1 MNPRGC
7 PENVALVVIGPG
19 GLDLATTL
27 KAKLPGAE
35 VHGLKGRAEEGA
47 DVVFDEVAA
56 HVRDLFGRSRPIAG
70 ICAAGILIRAL
81 GPVLSDKRE
90 EPPVVAVSG
99 DGGSVVP
106 LLGGHRGANRL
117 ALAIAGVTGGHAAV
131 TTAGDVRLGLALD
144 DPPPGWRVQNPEA
157 AKGVTSMLL
166 AGDPVG
172 LKVEAGGAGWI
183 TESGAAFAE
192 TAPVNVRVTDRA
204 VESPGSDLV
213 LNPPV
218 LALGVGCER
227 GTDAD
232 ELIRLAEETLLG
244 AGLATGA
251 VACVVS
257 LDLKADEEAVH
268 ALAAHLGRPARFFS
282 APELEAETPRLA
294 NPSDVVF
301 AEVGCHGV
309 AEGAALAAAGKDGEL
324 AAEKK
329 KSRRATCAVGRAP
342 RPLDP
347 ELTGRPRGSLSVV
360 GIGPGAQDWRTPEA
374 TKAVLGADD
383 VIGYRLYLDLIEDL
397 IGGRKRHDSDL
408 TQEEDR
414 TRLALDLA
422 AAGRRVALVSSGD
435 AGIYALAALVHELL
449 DTENRA
455 DWNRVRVSVVP
466 GVSAMQAAAA
476 RIGAPLG
483 HDFCAISL
491 SDLLT
496 PPEVIE
502 KRLEAA
508 AAADFVVALYN
519 PVSKRRQIQLTRAR
533 DILLSGRPPET
544 PVVLARNLGRD
555 GESLDVIT
563 LGELEPGHAD
573 MLTLVL
579 VGSSHTRRMDKG
591 SGPRV
596 YTPRGYGDRVPP
608 RQQQE
613 LSRKE

>member
-1 MNPRGC
+1 MSLRGC
-7 PENVALVVIGPG
+7 PENVALVALGPG
-19 GLDLATTL
+19 GLDLAATL
-27 KAKLPGAE
+27 RPKLPGAE

-47 DVVFDEVAA
+47 DVVFDEMAA
-56 HVRDLFGRSRPIAG
+56 HVRDLFGRSRPVVG

-81 GPVLSDKRE
+81 APLLSDKRQ
-90 EPPVVAVSG
+90 EPPVVAVSAN
-99 DGGSVVP
+99 GGSVVP

-117 ALAIAGVTGGHAAV
+117 ALAIAEATSGHAAV

-144 DPPPGWRVQNPEA
+144 DPPPGWRVDNPDA
-157 AKGVTSMLL
+157 AKDIMAALL

-172 LKVEAGGAGWI
+172 LKVEAGDAGWI

-192 TAPVNVRVTDRA
+192 TAPINVRVTDQA
-204 VESPGSDLV
+204 VENPAGDLV
-213 LNPPV
+213 LHPTV

-232 ELIRLAEETLLG
+232 ELISLADETLSG

-257 LDLKADEEAVH
+257 LDLKADEDAVH
-268 ALAAHLGRPARFFS
+268 ALAVHLDVTARFFS

-329 KSRRATCAVGRAP
+329 KSKRATCAVGRAS
-342 RPLDP
+342 RPLAPDA
-347 ELTGRPRGSLSVV
+347 TGRPRGTRIVV

-397 IGGRKRHDSDL
+397 IGDRKEGRERHDSDL
-408 TQEEDR
+408 TEEEDR
-414 TRLALDLA
+414 ARQALDLA

-449 DTENRA
+449 DTEHRA
-455 DWNRVRVSVVP
+455 DWKRVRVSVVP

-496 PPEVIE
+496 PFDVIE

-508 AAADFVVALYN
+508 AAGEFVVALYN
-519 PVSKRRQIQLTRAR
+519 PVSKRRQKQLTRAR

-555 GESLDVIT
+555 GEALDVIT

-573 MLTLVL
+573 MLSVIII
-579 VGSSHTRRMDKG
+579 GSSRTRLAG
-591 SGPRV
+591 QGQGVRV
-596 YTPRGYGDRVPP
+596 YTPRGYEPKKQVP
-608 RQQQE
+608 
-613 LSRKE
+613 K